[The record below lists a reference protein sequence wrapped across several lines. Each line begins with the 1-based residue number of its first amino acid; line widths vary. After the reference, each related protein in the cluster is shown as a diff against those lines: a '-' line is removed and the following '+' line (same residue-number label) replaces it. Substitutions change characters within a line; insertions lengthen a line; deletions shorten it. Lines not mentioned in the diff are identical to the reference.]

1 MPPRHLTVRSYLATP
16 VVSRTGEVIGALLF
30 GHAAPSV
37 FDERSE
43 RVVRSVAAQA
53 AVAIENARLLEA
65 EQVARR
71 QAEQTTARL
80 ALLQEVTARLARTLT
95 TEEAVDA
102 VMETLVS
109 RLGAHRAGVFLRT
122 PEGGLRAVAGHR
134 GGFGVGAAVPRPRRW
149 ES

>member
-1 MPPRHLTVRSYLATP
+1 M
-16 VVSRTGEVIGALLF
+16 SRTGEVIGALLF

-65 EQVARR
+65 EQWPAR

-109 RLGAHRAGVFLRT
+109 RLGAAPGRGLPAHARGRPAG
-122 PEGGLRAVAGHR
+122 R
-134 GGFGVGAAVPRPRRW
+134 GRPPRRVGIGAAVPRPAAW